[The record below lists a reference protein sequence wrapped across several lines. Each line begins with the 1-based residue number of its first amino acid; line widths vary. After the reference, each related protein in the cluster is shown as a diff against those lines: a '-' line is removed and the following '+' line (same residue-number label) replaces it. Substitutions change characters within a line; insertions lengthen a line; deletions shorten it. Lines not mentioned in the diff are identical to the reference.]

1 MTEKPNRYPHSKLKF
16 NGCIYQLHAAS
27 FKDEQYVE
35 DLKSC
40 GIRYQITKI
49 GHSPDIFIKIDNLE
63 QLQALIDKTGHDLI
77 LSKDQ
82 IWIYDDYME

>member
-1 MTEKPNRYPHSKLKF
+1 MKKPNRYPYSKSKF
-16 NGCIYQLHAAS
+16 YGRIYQLHSAS
-27 FKDEQYVE
+27 FKGKYYVK

-40 GIRYQITKI
+40 GIHYQITRS
-49 GHSPDIFIKIDNLE
+49 GPFPDIFIKIDNLE

-82 IWIYDDYME
+82 IWISDDYME

>member
-1 MTEKPNRYPHSKLKF
+1 MKKPNRYPYSKSKF
-16 NGCIYQLHAAS
+16 NGCIYQLCAAS
-27 FKDEQYVE
+27 FKDEQYVK

-40 GIRYQITKI
+40 GIHYQITKV
-49 GHSPDIFIKIDNLE
+49 GHFPDVFIKIDNLE